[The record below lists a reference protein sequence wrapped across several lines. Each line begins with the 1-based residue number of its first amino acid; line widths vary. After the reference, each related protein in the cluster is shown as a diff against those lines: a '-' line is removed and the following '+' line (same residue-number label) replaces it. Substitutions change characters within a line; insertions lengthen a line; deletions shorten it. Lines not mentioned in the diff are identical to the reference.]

1 MKKEITSATKGCGW
15 QRIGALINLG
25 AYYLMSIPSSIIL
38 AFVYHL
44 GRKTGIIVALSVQAS
59 SLAIVTLNTNWKQE
73 ANKATNRVCSTTN
86 LADALS

>member
-1 MKKEITSATKGCGW
+1 MKKKITSVARGCGW

-25 AYYLMSIPSSIIL
+25 AYYLMGIPSSIIP

-44 GRKTGIIVALSVQAS
+44 GGKV
-59 SLAIVTLNTNWKQE
+59 
-73 ANKATNRVCSTTN
+73 NKAANRVCSTTN